1 MKRFTKFLY
10 VLAGLVLM
18 GYGFLSYDLLFWGRV
33 PAWLTLQQIVY
44 IALAGFILTVLI
56 GFLLF
61 AKGLLARRRLPAI
74 VNERDGGIV
83 SVSPKALRNITYVT
97 IERFGGIL
105 EDRVRVRVLGG
116 KQPCYY
122 VKIWLGITEYSELPA
137 RHEEIRRRV
146 GEALLTCT
154 GVPARR
160 VDLVFYTARTESAH
174 MEGGDNQ

>member
-1 MKRFTKFLY
+1 MVGEQRLIDGAFGKSCRLS
-10 VLAGLVLM
+10 
-18 GYGFLSYDLLFWGRV
+18 GF
-33 PAWLTLQQIVY
+33 
-44 IALAGFILTVLI
+44 
-56 GFLLF
+56 
-61 AKGLLARRRLPAI
+61 
-74 VNERDGGIV
+74 
-83 SVSPKALRNITYVT
+83 
-97 IERFGGIL
+97 FGGIL

-122 VKIWLGITEYSELPA
+122 VKIWLGIAEYSELPA

-174 MEGGDNQ
+174 MEGGDSQ

>member
-1 MKRFTKFLY
+1 MDVKIAAERHSAFSASC
-10 VLAGLVLM
+10 V
-18 GYGFLSYDLLFWGRV
+18 GRRH
-33 PAWLTLQQIVY
+33 I
-44 IALAGFILTVLI
+44 FS
-56 GFLLF
+56 F
-61 AKGLLARRRLPAI
+61 

-122 VKIWLGITEYSELPA
+122 VKIWLGIAEYSELPA

-174 MEGGDNQ
+174 MEGGDSQ